1 MKKIIFA
8 IFFSFVALVA
18 NAQVNKIL
26 GPWTAI
32 DPDTDK
38 PYATVLIYKSSN
50 GLYYGKL
57 TEILDSDDP
66 ADQKLIGTIIIK
78 DMKED
83 DGMLKGGSIYDPEE
97 NKTYHGKISLTKDG
111 RLEMRGSLDRWGLLG
126 ATEYWKRSSKQ

>member
-1 MKKIIFA
+1 MKKIVFT
-8 IFFSFVALVA
+8 IFFCLATLA
-18 NAQVNKIL
+18 AEAQVDKIL
-26 GPWTAI
+26 VPWTAI
-32 DPDTDK
+32 NPDTDK

-126 ATEYWKRSSKQ
+126 ATEYWKRSKK

>member
-1 MKKIIFA
+1 MKKIVFTIFLCLA
-8 IFFSFVALVA
+8 TLAVE
-18 NAQVNKIL
+18 AQVDKIL

-97 NKTYHGKISLTKDG
+97 NKTYHGKISLTKDD

-126 ATEYWKRSSKQ
+126 ATEYWKRSKK

>member
-1 MKKIIFA
+1 MKKIVFA
-8 IFFSFVALVA
+8 IFFCLATLA
-18 NAQVNKIL
+18 AEAQVDKIL

-83 DGMLKGGSIYDPEE
+83 DGMLRAAPFTIPK
-97 NKTYHGKISLTKDG
+97 KTRPTTVRFLSLRTG
-111 RLEMRGSLDRWGLLG
+111 VWRCGVRLTVGDF
-126 ATEYWKRSSKQ
+126 

>member
-1 MKKIIFA
+1 MKKFIFGCILA
-8 IFFSFVALVA
+8 TTAWVA
-18 NAQVNKIL
+18 NAQVDKIL

-57 TEILDSDDP
+57 
-66 ADQKLIGTIIIK
+66 IIK

-126 ATEYWKRSSKQ
+126 ATEYWKRSNKK

>member
-1 MKKIIFA
+1 MKKIVFTIFLCLA
-8 IFFSFVALVA
+8 TLAVE
-18 NAQVNKIL
+18 AQVDKIL

-32 DPDTDK
+32 APDTDK

>member
-1 MKKIIFA
+1 MKKIVFTIFLCLA
-8 IFFSFVALVA
+8 TLAVE
-18 NAQVNKIL
+18 AQVNKIL

-126 ATEYWKRSSKQ
+126 ATEYWKRSKK

>member
-1 MKKIIFA
+1 MKKIVFTIFLCLA
-8 IFFSFVALVA
+8 TLAVE
-18 NAQVNKIL
+18 AQVNKIL

-126 ATEYWKRSSKQ
+126 ATEYWKRNKK

>member
-1 MKKIIFA
+1 MKKVGFTIFLCLA
-8 IFFSFVALVA
+8 TLAVE
-18 NAQVNKIL
+18 AQVDKIL

-126 ATEYWKRSSKQ
+126 ATEYWKRSKK

>member
-8 IFFSFVALVA
+8 IFFSCAALAA

>member
-1 MKKIIFA
+1 MKKIFFT
-8 IFFSFVALVA
+8 IFFCLATLAVE
-18 NAQVNKIL
+18 AQVDKIL

>member
-1 MKKIIFA
+1 MKKIVFT
-8 IFFSFVALVA
+8 IFFCLATLAAEALIDT
-18 NAQVNKIL
+18 IL

-111 RLEMRGSLDRWGLLG
+111 RLEMRGSLDRWGLVG
-126 ATEYWKRSSKQ
+126 ATEYWKRSKK

>member
-1 MKKIIFA
+1 MKKIVFTIFLCLA
-8 IFFSFVALVA
+8 TLAVE
-18 NAQVNKIL
+18 AQVDKIL

-126 ATEYWKRSSKQ
+126 ATEYWKRSKK

>member
-1 MKKIIFA
+1 MKKIVFT
-8 IFFSFVALVA
+8 IFFCLATLA
-18 NAQVNKIL
+18 AEAQIDKIL
-26 GPWTAI
+26 GSWTAI

-38 PYATVLIYKSSN
+38 PYATVLIYKSNN

-126 ATEYWKRSSKQ
+126 ATEYWKRSQK

>member
-1 MKKIIFA
+1 MKKIVFTIFLCLA
-8 IFFSFVALVA
+8 TLAVK
-18 NAQVNKIL
+18 AQVDKIL

-126 ATEYWKRSSKQ
+126 ATEYWKRSKK

>member
-1 MKKIIFA
+1 MKK
-8 IFFSFVALVA
+8 FVFMLFLSIAAMTVY
-18 NAQVNKIL
+18 AQVDKIL
-26 GPWTAI
+26 GFWTAI

-126 ATEYWKRSSKQ
+126 ATEYWKRSKK

>member
-1 MKKIIFA
+1 MKKIVFTIFLCLA
-8 IFFSFVALVA
+8 TLAVE
-18 NAQVNKIL
+18 AQVDKIL

-38 PYATVLIYKSSN
+38 PYATVLIYKSSK

-126 ATEYWKRSSKQ
+126 ATEYWKRSKK

>member
-1 MKKIIFA
+1 MKKIFFT
-8 IFFSFVALVA
+8 IFFCLATLA
-18 NAQVNKIL
+18 AEAQVDKIL
-26 GPWTAI
+26 GAWTAI

-126 ATEYWKRSSKQ
+126 ATEYWKRSKK

>member
-1 MKKIIFA
+1 MKKIVFTIFLCLA
-8 IFFSFVALVA
+8 TLAVE
-18 NAQVNKIL
+18 AQVDKIL

-66 ADQKLIGTIIIK
+66 ADQKLIGSIIIK

-126 ATEYWKRSSKQ
+126 ATEYWKRSKK

>member
-1 MKKIIFA
+1 MKKMI
-8 IFFSFVALVA
+8 FSFIVLAVVTVAY
-18 NAQVNKIL
+18 AQVDKIL

-66 ADQKLIGTIIIK
+66 TDQKLIGTIIIK

-126 ATEYWKRSSKQ
+126 ATEYWIRKK

>member
-1 MKKIIFA
+1 MKKIAFTIFLCLA
-8 IFFSFVALVA
+8 TSAVE
-18 NAQVNKIL
+18 AQVDIIL

-126 ATEYWKRSSKQ
+126 ATEYWKRSKK

>member
-1 MKKIIFA
+1 MKKIFFT
-8 IFFSFVALVA
+8 IFFCLATLA
-18 NAQVNKIL
+18 AEAQVDKIL

-66 ADQKLIGTIIIK
+66 ADQKLIGTLIIR

-126 ATEYWKRSSKQ
+126 ATEYWKRSKK

>member
-1 MKKIIFA
+1 MKKIVFTIFLCLA
-8 IFFSFVALVA
+8 TLAVE
-18 NAQVNKIL
+18 AQVDKIL

-83 DGMLKGGSIYDPEE
+83 DGMLKGGSIYDPVRPRR
-97 NKTYHGKISLTKDG
+97 KQDLPWKDITY
-111 RLEMRGSLDRWGLLG
+111 
-126 ATEYWKRSSKQ
+126 